1 MPQRTMKRR
10 PSVGSSARKQ
20 KSARPL
26 KPRRA
31 PRVSRPEDAKRVLP
45 MPGFHTLDEADVKGK
60 RVLIRADLNVPM
72 EAGRVTDDTRIRAV
86 VPTIRSVIERG
97 GEAILLSHF
106 GRPKGPDPS
115 QSLAPVAPVVA
126 GILGKPVAFARDCV
140 GPEAE
145 KAVAAMKPGEVL
157 LLENTRFHAEEEK
170 NDPRFVDELAK
181 LGDLYVNDAFSAAH
195 RAHASTEGIAHKL
208 PAYIGLTMQQEI
220 EALTRAFASPERP
233 LAAIVGGAKI
243 SSKLA
248 LLSNLLSKVELLV
261 IGGAMA
267 NTFLAAQKRHIGKSL
282 FEPDLMETARKIL
295 ASAKE
300 KGCEII
306 LPVDAV
312 VAKKFEAHAP
322 TRTVSIEAVGPDE
335 MILDIGPKSV
345 EAILAKLARVRTLV
359 WNGPVGAFELPPF
372 DAGTVALAR
381 GIANLTGKGKLHSF
395 AGGGDTLAAL
405 HHAGMTEG
413 FSYVSTAGGAFLEW
427 LEGKP
432 LPGVEALRI
441 K

>member
-1 MPQRTMKRR
+1 MQAFR
-10 PSVGSSARKQ
+10 
-20 KSARPL
+20 
-26 KPRRA
+26 
-31 PRVSRPEDAKRVLP
+31 
-45 MPGFHTLDEADVKGK
+45 TLDQADVNGK
-60 RVLIRADLNVPM
+60 RVLIRVDLNVPM

-86 VPTIRSVIERG
+86 MPTIRSVIERG
-97 GEAILLSHF
+97 GKAILLSHF
-106 GRPKGPDPS
+106 GRPKGPDAS
-115 QSLAPVAPVVA
+115 QSLAVVAPVVA
-126 GILGKPVAFARDCV
+126 GILGKPVAFAKDCI

-145 KAVAAMKPGEVL
+145 KAIAVMKPGEVL
-157 LLENTRFHAEEEK
+157 LLENTRFHAGEEE

-181 LGDLYVNDAFSAAH
+181 FGDLYVNDAFSAAH

-282 FEPDLMETARKIL
+282 CEPDLVETAGKIL

-300 KGCEII
+300 KGCEIV
-306 LPVDAV
+306 LPIDAV
-312 VAKKFEAHAP
+312 VAKKFEANAP
-322 TRTVSIEAVGPDE
+322 MRTVSIEAVGPDE

-345 EAILAKLARVRTLV
+345 ETILAKLARVRTLV

-381 GIANLTGKGKLHSF
+381 GIADLTGKGKLHSF

-405 HHAGMTEG
+405 HHAGATEG